1 MQRDQLRHL
10 ENAAIDDRLFE
21 SIRDMRASTQRVR
34 RAYERPGLIQTAL
47 PIIRFS
53 NLHHGAFKGL
63 STLPNGEL
71 YASRFSSKVNTEKR
85 VKAGERYQTY
95 MDEAMADV
103 DMNVVLVE
111 GVFRC
116 KEGKKGGVRV
126 LVKMRVDGKE
136 SGKYDY
142 RVVASRFEY
151 GVDEKE

>member
-1 MQRDQLRHL
+1 
-10 ENAAIDDRLFE
+10 
-21 SIRDMRASTQRVR
+21 
-34 RAYERPGLIQTAL
+34 
-47 PIIRFS
+47 
-53 NLHHGAFKGL
+53 
-63 STLPNGEL
+63 
-71 YASRFSSKVNTEKR
+71 
-85 VKAGERYQTY
+85 
-95 MDEAMADV
+95 MADV